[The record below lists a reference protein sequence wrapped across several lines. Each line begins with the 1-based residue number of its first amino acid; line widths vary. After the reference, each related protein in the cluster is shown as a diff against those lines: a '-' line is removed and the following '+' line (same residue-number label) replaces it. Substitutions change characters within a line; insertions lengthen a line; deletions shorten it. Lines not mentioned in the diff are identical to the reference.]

1 MQRDR
6 HVRAV
11 REVAVSVGETLLPGR
26 HVQAGVECEARG
38 LAAA

>member
-11 REVAVSVGETLLPGR
+11 KEAAVSVGETLLPGR
-26 HVQAGVECEARG
+26 RVQAGVECEAGG
-38 LAAA
+38 LAEA